1 MSHLVSAFGGLGVGS
16 LAGLLLSAW
25 LAAQHERE
33 KRRSDFVRQQLTE
46 FYGPLVSMRM
56 EILARSELRG
66 EISAAA
72 RAAWQDGATY
82 ARQVG
87 IEALAEFSRKNMPA
101 VSAMTDDENRI
112 LREVLMPLYRDMLG
126 LFRDRMWL
134 AEPETRK
141 YFKDFLRFIDI
152 WERWLRET
160 ITGEVIGRLGHGE
173 EALFPFYAHLANVHD
188 RLQLELRDG
197 HFSRLRVAWRNL
209 RAALCGRG
217 AASMT
222 TLNPKQ

>member
-1 MSHLVSAFGGLGVGS
+1 
-16 LAGLLLSAW
+16 
-25 LAAQHERE
+25 
-33 KRRSDFVRQQLTE
+33 
-46 FYGPLVSMRM
+46 
-56 EILARSELRG
+56 
-66 EISAAA
+66 
-72 RAAWQDGATY
+72 
-82 ARQVG
+82 
-87 IEALAEFSRKNMPA
+87 MPA
-101 VSAMTDDENRI
+101 VSAMTDDESRI
-112 LREVLMPLYRDMLG
+112 LREVLMPLYRDMLS

-173 EALFPFYAHLANVHD
+173 EALFPFYAHLAKVHD

-197 HFSRLRVAWRNL
+197 HLSRFRVVWRNL
-209 RAALCGRG
+209 RVALCGRG
-217 AASMT
+217 TASMT